1 MAFSKERS
9 AQAQRSVVAIFFLQG
24 ILMVT
29 QIPRIPEII
38 KQIDVDFS
46 TWGLIL
52 GLCGLGGLIG
62 LIMTNR
68 FISRFGTKNVSFFG
82 SIGMAVTIGAIGF
95 IDNALVF
102 FLVSAANAFLGS
114 IFNIA
119 LNSQTVALQKAM
131 NRVIIGKFHA
141 SWAIGAASSSALSGF
156 FSTFMP
162 LWIHL
167 LLVSGVCG
175 LLLTYFSRTML
186 SNSEDGHGQGSSAK
200 KPVGFLRSPGTVWL
214 LSAGLFC
221 GVMIEVTLMDWSA
234 LFSQDGLGFAAGKA
248 AIPYTAFSAALI
260 IGRLMINPLGKRWH
274 LSKITQFSAIGGSL
288 SMLCAILIG
297 VPLAATNPDLALVLV
312 SIFFA
317 ITGLG
322 AASMVPSFFSLA
334 GSVKGLNTAEVM
346 ARMSLVNSVAIMVV
360 KILMGSTAQSFGV
373 AAAFGF
379 GVVAMFA
386 GGIIS
391 GVLASHD
398 KRKPRESAYPAT
410 GAMFVVED

>member
-1 MAFSKERS
+1 
-9 AQAQRSVVAIFFLQG
+9 
-24 ILMVT
+24 MVT

-38 KQIDVDFS
+38 EQIDVDFS

-52 GLCGLGGLIG
+52 GLSGLGGLIG
-62 LIMTNR
+62 LLMTTR
-68 FISRFGTKNVSFFG
+68 FISRFGTKNVSLFG
-82 SIGMAVTIGAIGF
+82 SIGLVLTIGSVGF
-95 IDNALVF
+95 IHHAPVF
-102 FLVSAANAFLGS
+102 FLVSAAGAFLGG

-119 LNSQTVALQKAM
+119 LNSQTVALQKAL

-141 SWAIGAASSSALSGF
+141 SWAIGAASSSAISGF

-167 LLVSGVCG
+167 LLVTGICG
-175 LLLTYFSRTML
+175 LLLLYFSQTML
-186 SNSEDGHGQGSSAK
+186 SNSEDGHGQGASTK
-200 KPVGFLRSPGTVWL
+200 KSVSFIKSPATVWL
-214 LSAGLFC
+214 LAAGLFS

-234 LFSQDGLGFAAGKA
+234 LFSQEGLGFAAGKA

-288 SMLCAILIG
+288 SMLCAIVFG
-297 VPLAATNPDLALVLV
+297 VPLADSNPDLALVVV

-317 ITGLG
+317 LTGFG

-334 GSVKGLNTAEVM
+334 GSVKGLNTAQVM
-346 ARMSLVNSVAIMVV
+346 ARMSLVNAVAIMIV
-360 KILMGSTAQSFGV
+360 KILMGSTAESFGV

-379 GVVAMFA
+379 GIVAMFS

-391 GVLASHD
+391 GVLASHA
-398 KRKPRESAYPAT
+398 KRKPKESAYPAT